1 MKKKNQKRPG
11 SKNLEIMIGEEFLTE
26 EFIKSQLTKRK
37 IIKEWAYVLHDK
49 DVINVNE
56 PDMVEEE
63 AIRRIYR
70 DVKKGEI
77 AENVAFINENKD
89 INKNLLEDYKKIVL
103 ENPKKWSHWH
113 ILIHTPDNYLYCD
126 ELAKMFDIPVNFVR
140 VKKTGR
146 GNLLRNTLLDCVEYM
161 THEDAKQQELGK
173 VLYPDE
179 AIKCSFN
186 FRAELTARTE
196 EKMEY
201 GKNLTPKEKLRMAVL
216 RDGKTLKQA
225 MEDDPILFAEDYSTL
240 TKMRGLFLQQ
250 QTPPPFRLNLYI
262 EGSGGVGKDL
272 MAKSIA
278 RSMYPDILDLNEV
291 IFEIGADGVS
301 FDGYDGQPVIIWA
314 DVRAGALIGKFGREN
329 VLGGLLEPFQGEIKR
344 KQNVKYSSIS
354 LVNAVNIFTGADP
367 WTDFLNGLVGE
378 YTDRSGRVFKSENKA
393 QSYRRFPLIIPV
405 SQSDFDIMLNEG
417 FMQDNNNWTQYFVY
431 KNISGNFAKANAL
444 LSGNEQKI
452 REIEDKMSSHVMGAV
467 EEIQEKTK
475 RKELTDEEIQAI
487 FGGYGEAKTGTEIEA
502 EREAE
507 KEAKRKA
514 EEQRKLEE
522 LQRQYEAQRFGTKT
536 ESEDDILPF

>member
-1 MKKKNQKRPG
+1 MIKYKKAEELSFYNGKIKWESEDIMAITSRVWELSTNLADKDGNPYIDLEKVKAELEKRSVRNKG
-11 SKNLEIMIGEEFLTE
+11 SIENYA
-26 EFIKSQLTKRK
+26 FI
-37 IIKEWAYVLHDK
+37 IHDK
-49 DVINVNE
+49 DVYTQEKVLKE
-56 PDMVEEE
+56 QPDLKGKPKTPHIHCVMKFSYNQDLERITEWFGVPANFFEKASGRNAWEE
-63 AIRRIYR
+63 
-70 DVKKGEI
+70 
-77 AENVAFINENKD
+77 
-89 INKNLLEDYKKIVL
+89 
-103 ENPKKWSHWH
+103 
-113 ILIHTPDNYLYCD
+113 
-126 ELAKMFDIPVNFVR
+126 
-140 VKKTGR
+140 
-146 GNLLRNTLLDCVEYM
+146 
-161 THEDAKQQELGK
+161 K
-173 VLYPDE
+173 VLYLTHEEDKQQALGKFLYSDE
-179 AIKCSFN
+179 EITADFD
-186 FRAELTARTE
+186 FRGFIDDYKAKKLEM
-196 EKMEY
+196 KSKY
-201 GKNLTPKEKLRMAVL
+201 GKTVLSEKEMLRMDVL
-216 RDGKTLKQA
+216 QFGVTLKQA
-225 MEDDPILFAEDYSTL
+225 MNRKPILFAEDYNTL
-240 TKMRGLFLQQ
+240 TKMRSFYLQQ

-291 IFEIGADGVS
+291 VFEIGADGVS

-314 DVRAGALIGKFGREN
+314 DVRAGELIGKFGREN

-354 LVNAVNIFTGADP
+354 LVNAVNIFTGADK

-378 YTDRSGRVFKSENKA
+378 YTDKNGRVFKSENKA

-417 FMQDNNNWTQYFVY
+417 FMQDNNNWTQYFIY

-487 FGGYGEAKTGTEIEA
+487 FGGYGEAKTGEEIEA
-502 EREAE
+502 E
-507 KEAKRKA
+507 KEQKRL
-514 EEQRKLEE
+514 EQLKG
-522 LQRQYEAQRFGTKT
+522 QMKFG
-536 ESEDDILPF
+536 EDDDGNGDDYIPF